1 MVVSDFLLNI
11 IDQEKRVLAHKIT
24 ILFNDL
30 RTDKRESG

>member
-11 IDQEKRVLAHKIT
+11 INIGNRVFAQQIT

-30 RTDKRESG
+30 ITDKRESG